1 VLKRPSAAIKWVIAL
16 SVPLGL
22 VAFLPA
28 ASWVYAELGR
38 FEFTPWVWLAGLQ
51 HQVDPRDLLLAGL
64 AGVAAALGIPAFVA
78 FALLPPKPLHGA
90 ARLARRGEIT
100 GAQLYRAGAHSILLG
115 RHRGRLLAFNGDLH
129 PFLAAATGTGKGVG
143 FVVPN
148 LLHWQGSAIVLDI
161 KGENYTLTSGYRGR
175 GLGQKVYRFDP
186 LQETGRTHGFNV
198 LAYVREGD
206 LRVTDVQ
213 TVAAILVPNESHDPY
228 WDNVAR
234 DLLVGLILLVLEAG
248 PTLGWPVTVG
258 QVHRLI
264 RSEEET
270 GEYLKAL
277 LEDLEKQGVAVSSLC
292 RRYLLSFC
300 NEPEKPRGSIK
311 SALATKLT
319 LWANPLIDRATARND
334 FDLRRFR
341 REPQSLYIAIAPDDL
356 QRLGPIVRLLIEF
369 FLAANTKAGE
379 TPADDPAL
387 KVPVLM
393 LLDEFLSLGR
403 VEKLVHALAYVRG
416 WGIRIATVIQSEAQL
431 QAVYGRELAE
441 FFIDNHRARVYY
453 RPPVHRRDL
462 AEQISKIV
470 GQKTVNQTSYSYGEG
485 RRSRQVSQTGQAIL
499 DTDEI
504 AHLREDET
512 IVLVEGVHPMIGQ
525 KLRYYR
531 DKTFKSRRLAALPLP
546 APLVGVL
553 PDAPRVAVKA
563 KDTEDEA
570 EGGTV
575 EPAEAGDPRYATA
588 ESVRTAIDEI
598 PVPRGHP
605 SPEDMQRMAEAL
617 AQITHY
623 ADPEALAAFAQ
634 AA

>member
-1 VLKRPSAAIKWVIAL
+1 MLKRPSAAIKWVIAL

-28 ASWVYAELGR
+28 ASWVYAELGH
-38 FEFTPWVWLAGLQ
+38 FQFTPWVWLAGLQ
-51 HQVDPRDLLLAGL
+51 HEVSPQNLLLAGL
-64 AGVAAALGIPAFVA
+64 AGGAAALGIPGLVA
-78 FALLPPKPLHGA
+78 WTLLPPKPLHGA
-90 ARLARRGEIT
+90 ARLARPGEIVK
-100 GAQLYRAGAHSILLG
+100 ARLYRAGAHSILLG

-175 GLGQKVYRFDP
+175 TLGQKVYRFDP

-248 PTLGWPVTVG
+248 PALGWPVTVG

-369 FLAANTKAGE
+369 FLASNTKAGE

-387 KVPVLM
+387 KIPVLM

-504 AHLREDET
+504 AHLHEDET
-512 IVLVEGVHPMIGQ
+512 IVLIEGVRPMIGQ

-531 DKTFKSRRLAALPLP
+531 DRTFKSRRLAALPLP

-553 PDAPRVAVKA
+553 PDAPRVAVKPR
-563 KDTEDEA
+563 DTEAEA
-570 EGGTV
+570 KGGTV

-588 ESVRTAIDEI
+588 ASVRTAIDEI